1 MHEFMSILLFIGIA
15 DKVDYWFGDGTAF
28 DGMI

>member
-1 MHEFMSILLFIGIA
+1 MHEFMSTLLFIGIA
-15 DKVDYWFGDGTAF
+15 DNVDYWIEDGTAF